1 MLRYCSRN
9 LIISLSIIT
18 LSFILLLLNPKAVF
32 SAPKKE
38 LETKATFI
46 LNFTIFVEWPS
57 SVSAGSN
64 DITTLNICVFG
75 NTPLVQ
81 ALNLQKEKYNASER
95 VSIIAVD
102 DTDKISNCHILF
114 IGQANTAD
122 ISTMLAHLENKPVL
136 TISDQQSFNK
146 NGGIIQFVIRDNM
159 VRFKINNEAAKK
171 AGLTISSQLLEL
183 ADEK

>member
-18 LSFILLLLNPKAVF
+18 LSFLLLLLNPKAVF

-57 SVSAGSN
+57 SVSDGSN
-64 DITTLNICVFG
+64 DITTLNICVFD
-75 NTPLVQ
+75 NTPLVKE
-81 ALNLQKEKYNASER
+81 LSLQKEKYNSSKK

-102 DTDKISNCHILF
+102 NTDKISNCHILF
-114 IGQANTAD
+114 IGQANAAD
-122 ISTMLAHLENKPVL
+122 ISTMLAQIENKPVL
-136 TISDQQSFNK
+136 TISDHKSFNK
-146 NGGIIQFVIRDNM
+146 NCGIIQFVIKDDT

-183 ADEK
+183 ADE